1 MLPYAFP
8 YYINKEVGRYTYVT
22 NGRICLTII
31 HDLNVKC
38 LLVTSTKILES
49 LILWQLEA
57 IYETVNKYI
66 GITLDIHHTTLFSFQ
81 MNSVNFNA
89 TTNSNT
95 IL

>member
-22 NGRICLTII
+22 NGWICLTII

-49 LILWQLEA
+49 LILWQWEA
-57 IYETVNKYI
+57 IYEAINKYI
-66 GITLDIHHTTLFSFQ
+66 EITLDISHSTLFFSQ
-81 MNSVNFNA
+81 M
-89 TTNSNT
+89 
-95 IL
+95 